1 MAEDQMVWHCRETAE
16 RVDGVIQ

>member
-1 MAEDQMVWHCRETAE
+1 MAEDQMARHCRETAE